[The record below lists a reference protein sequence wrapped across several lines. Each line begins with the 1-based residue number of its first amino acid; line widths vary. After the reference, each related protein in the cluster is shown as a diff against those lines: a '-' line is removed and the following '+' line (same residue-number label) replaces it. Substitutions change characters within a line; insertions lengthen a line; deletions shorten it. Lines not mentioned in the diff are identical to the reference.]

1 MLKTGVEGLDAILG
15 GGIPEGHIV
24 AVVGMY
30 GTGKTM
36 LGLHF
41 IYEGLKNGEP
51 CMIISF
57 DEDEESIIANAK
69 SIGMDLESFGKNLQV
84 VRLEASEVKKNLEKL
99 ESDLPEI
106 IKSLGVRRMLIDSI
120 SVLETLF
127 DDAGRYSMLATFR
140 KMLKENGITA
150 IITSEADKYQPNTS
164 KYGILEYICD
174 GMISLKVVR
183 KSEFDEPTLG
193 LEVVKMR
200 RLKHSRKPRP
210 YIITGSGIVVY
221 EEAEIF

>member
-57 DEDEESIIANAK
+57 DEDEDSIIADAK